1 MGNSLREL
9 LMNAKIRSNS
19 KSLFQDNPNDLGED
33 GVDHINI
40 SNQAKTELGQS
51 LAQDVFIPFV
61 HPVYGKFNTVTG
73 FWYYIS
79 SSTRDEYCRTMSS
92 GKLRAIFK
100 GRKLPPVKNFKAI
113 ILEAYW
119 LKITQHEAIKKEL
132 MESTLPIDCYFFKEG
147 ENNRTRPRN
156 HRWLLQGLN
165 EIRNALKK
173 NTDFNYTRF
182 LDIPGSDIYEF
193 ADDHVEKTK
202 VPETEDTVVT
212 PPAEADGVDEETE
225 VTTQQVSDN
234 APIGYEEA
242 PEAA

>member
-9 LMNAKIRSNS
+9 LMNAKIRGNS
-19 KSLFQDNPNDLGED
+19 KALFPEDPNELGED
-33 GVDHINI
+33 GIDHINV

-51 LAQDVFIPFV
+51 LAQDVFIPFL

-79 SSTRDEYCRTMSS
+79 SSNRDERCRTMRSS
-92 GKLRAIFK
+92 KLRVIFK
-100 GRKLPPVKNFKAI
+100 GQKLPPVKNFKAI

-119 LKITQHEAIKKEL
+119 LKIIQHEAIKKEL

-165 EIRNALKK
+165 EIRNCLKK
-173 NTDFNYTRF
+173 GVDFDYTRF
-182 LDIPGSDIYEF
+182 LDVPGSGIYDF
-193 ADDHVEKTK
+193 VNDHVQTNVSSETK
-202 VPETEDTVVT
+202 DTEEAQVVS
-212 PPAEADGVDEETE
+212 EEPVVVE
-225 VTTQQVSDN
+225 QEEIVDN
-234 APIGYEEA
+234 APIGYKEVST
-242 PEAA
+242 AA